1 MLNQELKFP
10 VVWHYKIITEKT
22 VSGVNAEIQKVL
34 DRNGITDLLESGNE
48 SSAGKYLSYKVSVT
62 FNDRETMQ
70 RISNELNHRRVCS
83 TFDRRSGD
91 LDAEHTVLPANDL
104 IL

>member
-10 VVWHYKIITEKT
+10 VIWHYKIITEKT
-22 VSGVNAEIQKVL
+22 VCGVKAEIQKVL
-34 DRNGITDLLESGNE
+34 DRNSITDLLEAGNE

-70 RISNELNHRRVCS
+70 RISNELAAVKGVK
-83 TFDRRSGD
+83 F
-91 LDAEHTVLPANDL
+91 L
-104 IL
+104 I